1 MATELEASGDELQ
14 VVLTRISSLPT
25 PTKVY
30 EQVTAM
36 LADPK
41 TAAKDIAEVVS
52 ADQAITARLLKMVNS
67 PFYGFT
73 EQVTTVSRAITII
86 GFESLRNLI
95 LASSLVDLFTPKRK
109 ANAFFNLELL
119 WVHCLATGV
128 AARAIAKKRGHNS
141 EGEEYLVA
149 GLMHDLGKAVLLQY
163 FPEKVDDILHHVRA
177 QGCLFREGEQQ
188 VLHSDHTVIG
198 LAIAEQWGLPAPL
211 RDTIAKHHT
220 PMAADD
226 QLRASTVHLADII
239 ARALLLGSGG
249 DRDMPA
255 LDGGAYK
262 LLGLDDQ
269 KLQDVMRDVERGL
282 STDHLAFLA

>member
-1 MATELEASGDELQ
+1 MATELETSGDELAT
-14 VVLTRISSLPT
+14 VLTRISTLPT

-30 EQVTAM
+30 QQVTAM
-36 LADPK
+36 LSDPK

-67 PFYGFT
+67 PFYGFA
-73 EQVTTVSRAITII
+73 EQVTTVSRAITIV

-95 LASSLVDLFTPKRK
+95 LASSLMDLFTTKHK
-109 ANAFFNLELL
+109 AHAFFNLELL

-128 AARAIAKKRGHNS
+128 AARAIAKKRGHGS

-163 FPEKVDDILHHVRA
+163 FPEKVDDILQYVRT
-177 QGCLFREGEQQ
+177 QKCLFRDGEHH
-188 VLHSDHTVIG
+188 VLQSDHAVIG
-198 LAIAEQWGLPAPL
+198 MAVAEQWGLPAPL
-211 RDTIAKHHT
+211 RDAIAHHHT
-220 PMAADD
+220 PMEANDPV
-226 QLRASTVHLADII
+226 RASTIHLADII

-255 LDGGAYK
+255 LDSEAYK

-269 KLQDVMRDVERGL
+269 KLQEIMRDVDKGL